1 MNKETLVNE
10 MAQVAGMTKKNAK
23 LALETFVQCVQD
35 SLSKGD
41 EVKLTG
47 FGVYSVSERAERQGR
62 NVKTG
67 EAITIP
73 QTKYPKF
80 RASKNLK
87 DAINK

>member
-1 MNKETLVNE
+1 MNKETLVSE

-23 LALETFVQCVQD
+23 LALEAFVQCVSN
-35 SLSKGD
+35 SLSNGN
-41 EVKLTG
+41 EVRLTG

-62 NVKTG
+62 NLKTG
-67 EAITIP
+67 EVITIP

-80 RASKNLK
+80 KASKNLK